1 MTGQLTY
8 DAFRGRDHFTKDE
21 LLAFAYGRLV
31 ENPPESFRARLP
43 TPPML
48 MFERI
53 TQIEANGVR
62 GRIVAECDVRL
73 DDWFFHCHFNG
84 DPVQPGCLGLDAVWQ
99 LLGFYCV
106 WRGGPGTGRALGVG
120 EVDFFGQIR
129 PHDELVRYEIDVRRY
144 TELAKQGASLVV
156 GSAIVKVDGEEIYRI
171 EKARVGTFTGIAYS
185 DYPLSSENAHGG
197 RIER

>member
-1 MTGQLTY
+1 MEQLTY
-8 DAFRGRDHFTKDE
+8 EAFRGRDHFCKDE
-21 LLAFAYGRLV
+21 LLAFAYGQLV
-31 ENPPESFRARLP
+31 KDPPESFRARLP
-43 TPPML
+43 TPPMM

-53 TQIEANGVR
+53 TQIEADKSR
-62 GRIVAECDVRL
+62 GRIVAECDVHL

-129 PHDELVRYEIDVRRY
+129 PHDKVVRYEIDVRRY

-156 GSAIVKVDGEEIYRI
+156 GNASVKVDGEEIYRI
-171 EKARVGTFTGIAYS
+171 EKARVGTFSGIAYS
-185 DYPLSSENAHGG
+185 DYPLPSQNAHGG
-197 RIER
+197 RMER

>member
-1 MTGQLTY
+1 MSGQLTY
-8 DAFRGRDHFTKDE
+8 EAFRGRDHFDKDE

-31 ENPPESFRARLP
+31 KDPPGNFSARLP
-43 TPPML
+43 TPPMM
-48 MFERI
+48 MFHRI
-53 TQIEANGVR
+53 LLLEANKGR
-62 GRIVAECDVRL
+62 GRIIAECDVHL

-120 EVDFFGQIR
+120 EVDFLGQIR
-129 PHDELVRYEIDVRRY
+129 PHDKVVRYEIEVRRY
-144 TELAKQGASLVV
+144 TELKQQGASLVV
-156 GSAIVKVDGEEIYRI
+156 GNARVLVDGQEIYLI
-171 EKARVGTFTGIAYS
+171 EKARVGTFTGIAYG

-197 RIER
+197 RNER

>member
-31 ENPPESFRARLP
+31 KDPPESFRARLP